1 MYRRS
6 LLIGRFILVKL
17 FRFKENGEVVIFKF
31 LKKFK
36 GKEFIDSDSVF
47 FLIDKMFVSDI
58 KFFVKGRRIFRFL
71 KVDKFIVSEYFI
83 YLEVKM
89 YEFLVLKI

>member
-1 MYRRS
+1 
-6 LLIGRFILVKL
+6 
-17 FRFKENGEVVIFKF
+17 
-31 LKKFK
+31 
-36 GKEFIDSDSVF
+36 
-47 FLIDKMFVSDI
+47 MFVSDI

-89 YEFLVLKI
+89 YEFLVLRI